1 MGTKTNYYEFN
12 LPADDDYA
20 SQTPFNDNFED
31 LDSILHNQAEA
42 ITAVTPTA
50 ATATIDNAALA
61 AFYEGTIAGE
71 LAAEITG
78 SSNLAGV
85 VRAYRTGSDESIQ
98 IAEAI
103 DGTRKTRHYSSLT
116 WSSWV

>member
-20 SQTPFNDNFED
+20 SQTPFNENFED
-31 LDSILHNQAEA
+31 LDTILHNQAESIA
-42 ITAVTPTA
+42 AVTPTT
-50 ATATIDNAALA
+50 ATATIDNSALA

-78 SSNLAGV
+78 GSAQAGV
-85 VRAYRTGSDESIQ
+85 VRAYSTGSDESIQ